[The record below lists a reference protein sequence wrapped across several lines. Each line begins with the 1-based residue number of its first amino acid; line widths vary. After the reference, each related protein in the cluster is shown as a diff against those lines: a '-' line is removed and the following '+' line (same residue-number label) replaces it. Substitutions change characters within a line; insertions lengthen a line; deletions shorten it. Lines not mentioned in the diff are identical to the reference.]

1 MKYPLASNTW
11 DEREIEAIHKV
22 IESGRYTMGPKVEEF
37 ENKFAEKMGV
47 KHAVMTNSGSSAN
60 LLMMA
65 ALNYDWTL
73 PTHAE
78 VIVPAVSWSTTY
90 FPIHQMGMKMVLVD
104 VNEKTYNIDPYSI
117 VAAITE
123 QTRAILAVNLLGNP
137 CDMDTLTTI
146 CSENDILLLEDNC
159 ESLGATYRDQQTGTF
174 GTMGT
179 YSFFFSHHLQTME
192 GGMIVT
198 DDDYDADVL
207 RSLRAH
213 GWTRDLKTDFLWG
226 SSDKAKDRSEFKDSF
241 TFLTPGYCVR
251 PLEMSGAVGC
261 VQLEK
266 MDDMIYQRKENAEY
280 FKNRMKD
287 FKYFISTQEEWV
299 GESSWFGFGMIVDKD
314 RDKFAKYLTQ
324 HGIEVRPIVA
334 GNFVNQPVI
343 TDLNYRV
350 GGELTTAE
358 IIDKRGLFVGNDS
371 KDMSSNIDYLMS
383 TIGNYRYE
391 L

>member
-1 MKYPLASNTW
+1 MKYPLAYDTW
-11 DEREIEAIHKV
+11 DEREVEAIHKV
-22 IESGRYTMGPKVEEF
+22 IETGRYTMGPKVEEF
-37 ENKFAEKMGV
+37 ENKFAERMGV
-47 KHAVMTNSGSSAN
+47 KHAIMTNSRGSAN
-60 LLMMA
+60 LLMIS

-73 PTHAE
+73 PKHAE

-90 FPIHQMGMKMVLVD
+90 FPIHQMGMTMVFVD
-104 VNEKTYNIDPYSI
+104 VNDKTYNIDPYSI
-117 VAAITE
+117 VSAITDK
-123 QTRAILAVNLLGNP
+123 TKAILAVNLLGNP

-159 ESLGATYRDQQTGTF
+159 ESLGATYRGQQAGTF

-213 GWTRDLKTDFLWG
+213 GWIRDLKTDFLWG
-226 SSDKAKDRSEFKDSF
+226 SRDKVKNKSDFKNWF
-241 TFLTPGYCVR
+241 TFVTPGYSVR
-251 PLEMSGAVGC
+251 PLEMSGAIGC

-266 MDDMIYQRKENAEY
+266 MDDMIHQRKTNASY
-280 FKNRMKD
+280 FKKRIKE
-287 FKYFISTQEEWV
+287 FEFFISTQEEWV
-299 GESSWFGFGMIVDKD
+299 GESSWFGFGMVVDKD
-314 RDKFAKYLTQ
+314 RDKFANYLT
-324 HGIEVRPIVA
+324 HNGIATRPIVA
-334 GNFVNQPVI
+334 GNFINQPVVI
-343 TDLNYRV
+343 DLNHKV
-350 GGELTTAE
+350 SGELTTAD

-371 KDMSSNIDYLMS
+371 KDMSNNIDYLME

-391 L
+391 

>member
-1 MKYPLASNTW
+1 MKYPLACNTW

-104 VNEKTYNIDPYSI
+104 VNDKTYNIDPYSI

-146 CSENDILLLEDNC
+146 CAENDILLLEDNC
-159 ESLGATYRDQQTGTF
+159 ESLGATYRGQQAGTF

-192 GGMIVT
+192 GGMVVT
-198 DDDYDADVL
+198 DDYYDADVL

-213 GWTRDLKTDFLWG
+213 GWSRDLKTDFLWG
-226 SSDKAKDRSEFKDSF
+226 HNDKAKDRSDFKDSF
-241 TFLTPGYCVR
+241 TFLTPGYGVR

-266 MDDMIYQRKENAEY
+266 MDDMIHQRKENAAY
-280 FKNRMKD
+280 FKQRMKE
-287 FKYFISTQEEWV
+287 FKFFVSTQEEWV

-314 RDKFAKYLTQ
+314 RDKFANYLTRN
-324 HGIEVRPIVA
+324 GIEVRPIVA

-343 TDLNYRV
+343 TDLRYSV
-350 GGELTTAE
+350 SGELTTAE

-371 KDMSSNIDYLMS
+371 KDISNNIDYLMD
-383 TIGNYRYE
+383 TISNYRFD